1 MSGTRSARILSR
13 HIEAHQRSSILQGT
27 RRWRSPSLQGYRPT
41 IPAAPSRRTH
51 ATLADKQPTIV
62 DLSRELYH
70 RSPAHPFHPPVVITP
85 WDTHQPKKAG
95 NTILRSASYAV
106 SFSDHAGTHVDAPK
120 HFDPTPGALSVDQMP
135 LSNFY
140 TSGFALDLSH
150 VELKASISVA
160 EMEDALQKSGQE
172 IQEGDTILIHMAYNK
187 RVSFDDPRWQHDFPG
202 LSLEAVHWLA
212 DKGCKMFGVE
222 AVSPSPEG
230 ELNFQAHN
238 ACGERGITHMEG
250 LDNLEAVLGKGRF
263 RFVGFP
269 LKFRGGSGSPI
280 RAVAIFE

>member
-1 MSGTRSARILSR
+1 MPGTRVLRRQAEGFRPLQP
-13 HIEAHQRSSILQGT
+13 AQRSHF
-27 RRWRSPSLQGYRPT
+27 WRTVRPH
-41 IPAAPSRRTH
+41 PFLASKPNDSSRRTY
-51 ATLADKQPTIV
+51 ATAVDKKPKIV

-70 RSPAHPFHPPVVITP
+70 RALAHPFHPPVVITP
-85 WDTHQPKKAG
+85 WDTHQPKQAG
-95 NTILRSASYAV
+95 NTILRSASYAI

-135 LSNFY
+135 LENFY
-140 TSGFALDLSH
+140 TSGLALDLSH
-150 VELKASISVA
+150 VELKAAISVA
-160 EMEDALQKSGQE
+160 EMEEALEKSGQE
-172 IQEGDTILIHMAYNK
+172 IKEGDTVLIYMAYNK
-187 RVSFDDPRWQHDFPG
+187 RVHFDDPRWQHDFPG

-250 LDNLEAVLGKGRF
+250 LDNIDAVVGKGRF

-280 RAVAIFE
+280 RAVAIFDE